1 MEFTIPKDI
10 QIMTEAVETFLRDEL
25 IPLERDFLSGNIS
38 ELMPILEKKRLQ
50 VQELGLWLPHLPKE
64 YGGMGLSLTEF
75 AQVSEVLGFSPLGHY
90 AFNCQAPDVGNM
102 ELLLHFGSAEQ
113 KEKYLVPLAKGDI
126 RSCFAMTEP
135 EFAGSNPTQMGTT
148 ADKDGDDYVING
160 HKWFASAADGAEFAV
175 VMALTDVDAESR
187 HKRASQIIVPTDTQ
201 GYELVRNIPVMG
213 HAGEGYFSHGELKFM
228 DCRVPQSNRLGEEG
242 SGFALAQER
251 LGPGRIH
258 HCMRWIG
265 VCERAL
271 ELMCKYAAT
280 REVAPDRTLATRH
293 VIQTWI
299 AESRAEINAAR
310 LLVLQAAWKID
321 QDGAYAA
328 RDEISVI
335 KFFVA
340 GVLQKV
346 LDRAI
351 QVHGGLGMTDYT
363 PLAFWYRHE
372 RAARIYDGPDEVHK
386 AVVARRIL
394 GEYGIQVRM

>member
-1 MEFTIPKDI
+1 MDFSIPETVQTLAKTI
-10 QIMTEAVETFLRDEL
+10 ETFIREEL
-25 IPLERDFLSGNIS
+25 IPLEKDFLTGKTTELMS
-38 ELMPILEKKRLQ
+38 ELADKRLR

-64 YGGMGLSLTEF
+64 YGGMGLSLMEF
-75 AQVSEVLGFSPLGHY
+75 AHVSEKLGLSPLGHY
-90 AFNCQAPDVGNM
+90 VFNCQAPDVGNM
-102 ELLLHFGSAEQ
+102 ELLLHFGTEEQ
-113 KEKYLVPLAKGDI
+113 KERYLIPLAKGEI

-148 ADKDGDDYVING
+148 ADKKGDDYVING
-160 HKWFASAADGAEFAV
+160 HKWFASAADGAEFAI

-187 HKRASQIIVPTDTQ
+187 YMRASQIIVPTDTQ
-201 GYELVRNIPVMG
+201 GYEFVRNIPVMG
-213 HAGEGYFSHGELKFM
+213 HAGEGYFSHGELRFTN
-228 DCRVPQSNRLGEEG
+228 CRVPQSNRIGGEG

-271 ELMCKYAAT
+271 ELMCQHAAT
-280 REVAPDRTLATRH
+280 REVAPDRPLATRH
-293 VIQTWI
+293 VIQSWI

-310 LLVLQAAWKID
+310 LLVLHAAWKID

-328 RDEISVI
+328 RNEISLI
-335 KFFVA
+335 KFYVA
-340 GVLQKV
+340 GVLQEV

-363 PLAFWYRHE
+363 PLSFWYRHE

-386 AVVARRIL
+386 TVVARRL
-394 GEYGIQVRM
+394 LSEFGIQVRM

>member
-1 MEFTIPKDI
+1 MDFSIPETVQTLAKTI
-10 QIMTEAVETFLRDEL
+10 ETFIREEL
-25 IPLERDFLSGNIS
+25 IPLEKDFLTGKTTELMS
-38 ELMPILEKKRLQ
+38 ELADKRLR

-64 YGGMGLSLTEF
+64 YGGMGLSLMEF
-75 AQVSEVLGFSPLGHY
+75 AHVSEKLGLSPLGHY
-90 AFNCQAPDVGNM
+90 VFNCQAPDVGNM
-102 ELLLHFGSAEQ
+102 ELLLHFGTEEQ
-113 KEKYLVPLAKGDI
+113 KKKYLIPLAKGEI

-148 ADKDGDDYVING
+148 ADKKGDDYVING
-160 HKWFASAADGAEFAV
+160 HKWFASAADGAEFAI

-187 HKRASQIIVPTDTQ
+187 YMRASQIIVPTDTK
-201 GYELVRNIPVMG
+201 GYEFVRNIPVMG
-213 HAGEGYFSHGELKFM
+213 HAGEGYFSHGELRFTN
-228 DCRVPQSNRLGEEG
+228 CRVPQSNRIGGEG

-271 ELMCKYAAT
+271 ELMCQHAAT
-280 REVAPDRTLATRH
+280 REVAPDRPLATRH
-293 VIQTWI
+293 VIQSWI

-310 LLVLQAAWKID
+310 LLVLHAAWKID
-321 QDGAYAA
+321 QDGSYAA
-328 RDEISVI
+328 RNEISLI
-335 KFFVA
+335 KFYVA
-340 GVLQKV
+340 GVLQEV

-363 PLAFWYRHE
+363 PLSFWYRHE

-386 AVVARRIL
+386 TVVARRL
-394 GEYGIQVRM
+394 LSEFGIQVRM

>member
-1 MEFTIPKDI
+1 MDFTIPEDI
-10 QIMTEAVETFLRDEL
+10 QTMTKTIETFLREEL
-25 IPLERDFLSGNIS
+25 IPLEKDFLTGETA
-38 ELMPILEKKRLQ
+38 ELMPVLDNKRSQ
-50 VQELGLWLPHLPKE
+50 VKELGLWLPHLPKE

-75 AQVSEVLGFSPLGHY
+75 AHVSEILGFSPLGHY
-90 AFNCQAPDVGNM
+90 VFNCQAPDVGNM
-102 ELLLHFGSAEQ
+102 ELLLHFGSDEQ
-113 KEKYLVPLAKGDI
+113 KERYLIPLAKGEI

-148 ADKDGDDYVING
+148 ALKDGDDYVING
-160 HKWFASAADGAEFAV
+160 HKWFASAADGAEFAI
-175 VMALTDVDAESR
+175 VMAVTDQDAESR
-187 HKRASQIIVPTDTQ
+187 HMRASQIIVPTDTQ
-201 GYELVRNIPVMG
+201 GYEFVCNIPVMG
-213 HAGEGYFSHGELKFM
+213 HAGEGYFSHGELRFNN
-228 DCRVPQSNRLGEEG
+228 CRVPQSNRLGGEG
-242 SGFALAQER
+242 AGFALAQER

-271 ELMCKYAAT
+271 ELMCTYAVS
-280 REVAPDRTLATRH
+280 RELAPGRPLATRQM
-293 VIQTWI
+293 VQTWI

-321 QDGAYAA
+321 QHGAYAA

-351 QVHGGLGMTDYT
+351 QTHGGLGMTDYT

-386 AVVARRIL
+386 AVVARRIFK
-394 GEYGIQVRM
+394 EYGVQVRM